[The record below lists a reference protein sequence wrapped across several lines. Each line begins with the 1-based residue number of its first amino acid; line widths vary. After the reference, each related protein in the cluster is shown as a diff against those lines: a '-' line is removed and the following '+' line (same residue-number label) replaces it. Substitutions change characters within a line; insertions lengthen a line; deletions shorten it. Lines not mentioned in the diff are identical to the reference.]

1 MTSCKTSHENSGIC
15 THWHPCLRYLVGL
28 CKCHPYGNLYSQF
41 KTVLGGYFKIK
52 NAKENQQ

>member
-41 KTVLGGYFKIK
+41 KTVLGGVF
-52 NAKENQQ
+52 